1 MLIPLIPLQLLWV
14 IWLLAVIVSSAA
26 AFVSC
31 RRGNKPMGVALAG
44 FAFGSLSMLSFYTQL
59 LYVPFNGSYELSI
72 LWSRWAISVLG
83 LMILLGSLSALIVN
97 MRIKNGTDDT

>member
-1 MLIPLIPLQLLWV
+1 MLLIPLQVLWV
-14 IWLLAVIVSSAA
+14 IWVLATIVSGAA

-44 FAFGSLSMLSFYTQL
+44 FAFGAFSMLSFYSQL
-59 LYVPFNGSYELSI
+59 LYVPFEGSYEISVT
-72 LWSRWAISVLG
+72 WSRWAISING
-83 LMILLGSLSALIVN
+83 LTILLGSLSALIVN